1 MHVKFKSVVFFI
13 LYLIPCPFGLTV
25 TSFDHM
31 KCKMCKSTFWNT
43 YSIIC
48 ACIFSSMYP
57 FAMITIMTSLAP
69 GYEGKIFL
77 LIDIV
82 NYMATY
88 LFCVAIY
95 LSLIT
100 SSAKLIK
107 FINGNFAFY
116 DECNVLCEDRRDSI
130 ANIIFSIRTLYLYI
144 GNFLLNALK
153 LTENRENLAMVPLLY
168 KCLYFIPDII
178 IAATTIRFRS
188 GITVNI
194 MCCKRISQ
202 ALSECFDKMKKSIRK
217 SSKVRFRVYAREKH
231 TFEKIVDCHGKMY
244 NLVQATEV
252 LYRNSLIFT
261 TLRAFALLSSTVKF
275 TSYSD
280 KC

>member
-1 MHVKFKSVVFFI
+1 MPLKFKSVVFFI

-25 TSFDHM
+25 TSFDHV

-69 GYEGKIFL
+69 GYEAKIFL

-107 FINGNFAFY
+107 FINGNFEFY
-116 DECNVLCEDRRDSI
+116 DECNLLCEDRRDYGFYAS
-130 ANIIFSIRTLYLYI
+130 FSIRTLYLYI
-144 GNFLLNALK
+144 GNFFLNALK
-153 LTENRENLAMVPLLY
+153 LMEHSENLTMVPLLY
-168 KCLYFIPDII
+168 KCLYFIPDMI

-202 ALSECFDKMKKSIRK
+202 ALSECFDRMKESIGK
-217 SSKVRFRVYAREKH
+217 SSIERFRTYAREKH
-231 TFEKIVDCHGKMY
+231 IFDKIVDCHSKMY

-261 TLRAFALLSSTVKF
+261 TLRAFALLSSTVNF
-275 TSYSD
+275 TSYSE
-280 KC
+280 KF

>member
-1 MHVKFKSVVFFI
+1 
-13 LYLIPCPFGLTV
+13 
-25 TSFDHM
+25 
-31 KCKMCKSTFWNT
+31 
-43 YSIIC
+43 
-48 ACIFSSMYP
+48 MYP

-194 MCCKRISQ
+194 VCCKRISQ
-202 ALSECFDKMKKSIRK
+202 ALSECFDKMKKSIGK
-217 SSKVRFRVYAREKH
+217 SPKERFRVYAREKH
-231 TFEKIVDCHGKMY
+231 TFDKIVDCHGKMY

-261 TLRAFALLSSTVKF
+261 TLRAFALLSSTVNF